1 MQKIRDNTKYFF
13 LLALILGSSLVWYAV
28 ISENRSGLTVAFL
41 DVGQGDAIFI
51 QAPNG
56 NQILV
61 DAGPPNK
68 KVLKELSR
76 MMPFYDRSID
86 VVIES
91 HPDADHIGGVP
102 EVLRRYD
109 VSLVMESGV
118 NSDSA
123 VYREAEKI
131 IKEKNI
137 KKVLARS
144 GTKIDLGD
152 NIYLLILF
160 PDRDVSGLD
169 TNYASVI
176 LKIIYGETSFL
187 LTGDSPKE
195 IEGYLAE
202 LYKKDLE
209 SEVLKV
215 GHHGSDTSTSESFLG
230 YTAPQYAVISVGKDN
245 KYGHPR
251 KEILDRLG
259 KFGVNIFRTDEQ
271 GTIIFTSDGREVS
284 VEQ

>member
-1 MQKIRDNTKYFF
+1 MQKIRGNTKYFF
-13 LLALILGSSLVWYAV
+13 LLILAAGVALVWYAV
-28 ISENRSGLTVAFL
+28 ISENRSGLMVAFL

-68 KVLKELSR
+68 KVLKELSKV
-76 MMPFYDRSID
+76 MPFYDRSID

-109 VSLVMESGV
+109 VFLVMEPGV

-123 VYREAEKI
+123 VYSEAEKL
-131 IKEKNI
+131 IKEKNV
-137 KKVLARS
+137 KKVLARK
-144 GTKIDLGD
+144 GMKIDLGE
-152 NIYLLILF
+152 NIFLLVLF
-160 PDRDVSGLD
+160 PDRDASGLD

-176 LKIIYGETSFL
+176 LKLVYGETSFL

-195 IEGYLAE
+195 IESYLTE
-202 LYKKDLE
+202 IYKEGLA
-209 SEVLKV
+209 SEVLKA
-215 GHHGSDTSTSESFLG
+215 GHHGSDTSTSELFLG

-251 KEILDRLG
+251 KEVLDRLE
-259 KFGVNIFRTDEQ
+259 KFGVNILRTDEQ

-284 VEQ
+284 VK